1 MRRWFADSFFLI
13 AALSK
18 RDRFHRSCLTIL
30 RELRTEIIATDWI
43 LLEVAD
49 AMASRSSRG
58 QCLALLDFL
67 RTHPH
72 VTIIQASHEHFQ
84 KGLDL
89 YASRPDKDWPLTDC
103 ISFVIMQ
110 EQGISE
116 ALTGDRHFMQAGFR
130 ALLSEIRQ

>member
-13 AALSK
+13 AVLSK
-18 RDRFHRSCLTIL
+18 RDRSHGRCLSIL
-30 RELRTEIIATDWI
+30 RELWTEIITTDWV

-49 AMASRSSRG
+49 AMAPRSSRE
-58 QCLALLDFL
+58 QCLALLDL
-67 RTHPH
+67 LNSHPR
-72 VTIIQASHEHFQ
+72 VTIVQASHEHFQ

-116 ALTGDRHFMQAGFR
+116 ALTGDRHFIQAGFR
-130 ALLSEIRQ
+130 ALLSEIGQ

>member
-1 MRRWFADSFFLI
+1 MRDWFADSFFLI
-13 AALSK
+13 AVLSK
-18 RDRFHRSCLTIL
+18 RDRFHERCVGIL
-30 RELRTEIIATDWI
+30 RELGTEIITTDWV

-58 QCLALLDFL
+58 RCLALLGVL
-67 RTHPH
+67 NTHPR
-72 VTIIQASHEHFQ
+72 VTIVQASHEHFQ

-89 YASRPDKDWPLTDC
+89 HASRPDKDWPLTDC

-116 ALTGDRHFMQAGFR
+116 ALTGDQHFTQAGLR
-130 ALLSEIRQ
+130 ALLLEVGQ